1 MGNGK
6 LRTGKVVMFAANGNE
21 YVLAVLK
28 VVARAN

>member
-21 YVLAVLK
+21 YVAVLK